1 MTTFVVFVLMS
12 AAIWAAL
19 ACLSLHVWGVGPMTK
34 MMAEIERT
42 PVK

>member
-19 ACLSLHVWGVGPMTK
+19 ACLALHVWGVGATTE
-34 MMAEIERT
+34 MMPRSSDL
-42 PVK
+42 P